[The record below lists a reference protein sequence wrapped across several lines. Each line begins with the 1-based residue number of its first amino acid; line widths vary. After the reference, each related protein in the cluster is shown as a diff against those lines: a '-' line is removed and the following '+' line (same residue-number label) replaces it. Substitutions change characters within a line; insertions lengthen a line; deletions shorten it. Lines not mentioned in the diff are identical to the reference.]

1 MAFSLGETLQAGKYR
16 LDAFIEQREWGITYL
31 ATHLTVDQP
40 VLIKT
45 FEATDTVIGPS
56 RSQVDSYIHYAQTLT
71 RFHYPQLSR
80 VSSVFEEGNIACMVS
95 EYIQGESLSQ
105 LIQDQPLDEP
115 TALQYLFAIAQGL
128 HALHRHGL
136 LHLNLRPSRILK
148 RKEGGDIVLIGLNSR
163 FSNHPDEQEGRPYL
177 ALEQSQSSAV
187 DITSEI
193 YGLAATL
200 YTLVTGTVPVAAV
213 DRSTTPLARPRQLCP
228 NLSPSL
234 EEAILKGL
242 ALDRRDRPQS
252 LKAWLRLLPKLN
264 LAAPKTTIQV
274 PSAWK
279 VKLPAFRE
287 AGFKNAVSTVITAA
301 PAVPN
306 SAPNTT
312 LQPQPSNPTLLQH
325 VSTPEDLGHSEL
337 DAIFAEQS
345 DKPLIPSVSQTT
357 LQVTESPLG
366 QRQVTPAPSLT
377 EEAQPVS
384 VVAPVQISE
393 VSDVVAPAPEQ
404 IPEVPDVV
412 APELWLE
419 AKIPAATASPPEAEA
434 QSPSLSPSV
443 PEPVLHPVTAP
454 LPEASDM
461 TTAFPKQSSRFP
473 KWALFWCALAAACGG
488 LGAGLWFRVQIA
500 QQFSS
505 PGPTGEESSL
515 EKLRSLETKE
525 EEFLPTK
532 SSVIP
537 GEKSDQTED
546 GDFNDPDALTDIELA
561 PESDPESDPESI
573 EPEVSLDQPIEA
585 RNLDQERLSQ
595 ESLDLSLEDEV
606 TESVPLEP
614 SSDGLESESL
624 EQEVFD
630 PASVPESPDSSLAPV
645 PAPEEF

>member
-45 FEATDTVIGPS
+45 FEATDTVNGPS
-56 RSQVDSYIHYAQTLT
+56 RSQVDSYIRYAQTLT

-95 EYIQGESLSQ
+95 EYVQGESLSQ
-105 LIQDQPLDEP
+105 LIQDRPLDEP
-115 TALQYLFAIAQGL
+115 TALQYLFATAQGL

-163 FSNHPDEQEGRPYL
+163 FSNHPDEHEGQPYL
-177 ALEQSQSSAV
+177 ALEQYQSAAV
-187 DITSEI
+187 DIASEV

-200 YTLVTGTVPVAAV
+200 YTLVTGTVPMRAV

-252 LKAWLRLLPKLN
+252 LKAWLRLLPKLD
-264 LAAPKTTIQV
+264 LADPKTTIQV
-274 PSAWK
+274 PPAWK

-287 AGFKNAVSTVITAA
+287 AGFENAVSTVITAA
-301 PAVPN
+301 PVASN
-306 SAPNTT
+306 SAAKTT

-345 DKPLIPSVSQTT
+345 DKPPIPSVSQTT
-357 LQVTESPLG
+357 LQVTELPLG
-366 QRQVTPAPSLT
+366 QSQVTPAPSRA

-384 VVAPVQISE
+384 VVVPAPVQI
-393 VSDVVAPAPEQ
+393 
-404 IPEVPDVV
+404 PEVRDVV

-419 AKIPAATASPPEAEA
+419 AKIPAATPFPEEAEA
-434 QSPSLSPSV
+434 QSPSLSPSI
-443 PEPVLHPVTAP
+443 PEPGLHPVTVP
-454 LPEASDM
+454 LPEPSDM

-500 QQFSS
+500 QQFSF
-505 PGPTGEESSL
+505 PGNTAEQSSL
-515 EKLRSLETKE
+515 EQLKSLETKE

-537 GEKSDQTED
+537 TEKPAQTGD
-546 GDFNDPDALTDIELA
+546 GDFNDPDELTDIELA

-573 EPEVSLDQPIEA
+573 EPEVSIDQPVEA
-585 RNLDQERLSQ
+585 RNLDQERLPQ
-595 ESLDLSLEDEV
+595 EFLDLSLEGEE
-606 TESVPLEP
+606 TESVPLEL
-614 SSDGLESESL
+614 SSDDLESESL
-624 EQEVFD
+624 DQEAFE
-630 PASVPESPDSSLAPV
+630 PASAPETPDFSLAPV